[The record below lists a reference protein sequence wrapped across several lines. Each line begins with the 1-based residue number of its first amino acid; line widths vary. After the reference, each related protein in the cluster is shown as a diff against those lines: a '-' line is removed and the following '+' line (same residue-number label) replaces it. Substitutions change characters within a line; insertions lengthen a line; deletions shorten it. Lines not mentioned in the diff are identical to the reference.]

1 MRGVNVWTTS
11 GFGESDIPD
20 QRGRVALVTGANTG
34 IGWETARALAV
45 HGATVVLGCRNT
57 DRAANAAARIREVAP
72 EATVEVMQLDLGD
85 LDSVSA
91 AASDLRARHDRL
103 DLLINNAGIM
113 AVPRSAT
120 VQGFE
125 SQIGVN
131 HFGHFALTGQ
141 LLEPLLET
149 AGSRVVTV
157 SSSAHHGGRL
167 VLDDLHWERRTYEP
181 FGAYAASKLANLM
194 FAIELQRRLAAAG
207 SETISVAA
215 HPGLTRTDL
224 ARENPGGL
232 TFTVLWWLR
241 PVIDAVASQPAATGA
256 LPTLRAAVDPG
267 ASGAA
272 YYGPANLNET
282 RGPPVP
288 ARISRAARDRATAE
302 RLWALSVEET
312 GVDYSALAS
321 PDA

>member
-1 MRGVNVWTTS
+1 MRAVNVWTTS

-34 IGWETARALAV
+34 IGWETARALAG

-57 DRAANAAARIREVAP
+57 DRAADAAARIREVAP
-72 EATVEVMQLDLGD
+72 EAAVEVVQLDLGD

-120 VQGFE
+120 AQGFE

-131 HFGHFALTGQ
+131 HLGHFALTGQ
-141 LLEPLLET
+141 LVEPLLAT
-149 AGSRVVTV
+149 PGSRVVTV

-207 SETISVAA
+207 SETISLAA

-256 LPTLRAAVDPG
+256 LPTLRAAVDPE
-267 ASGAA
+267 ASGGD

-288 ARISRAARDRATAE
+288 ARISRAASDRATAE

-312 GVDYSALAS
+312 GVDYSALAP

>member
-1 MRGVNVWTTS
+1 MRRVNVWTTS
-11 GFGESDIPD
+11 GFEETDIPD

-34 IGWETARALAV
+34 IGWETARALAA
-45 HGATVVLGCRNT
+45 HGATVVLGCRSR
-57 DRAANAAARIREVAP
+57 DRGEAAAERISGVAP
-72 EATVEVMQLDLGD
+72 GGSVEVLELDLAD
-85 LDSVSA
+85 LDSVSTA
-91 AASDLRARHDRL
+91 AAELRARHDRL

-113 AVPRSAT
+113 AVPRSTTA
-120 VQGFE
+120 QGFE

-131 HFGHFALTGQ
+131 HLGHFALTGR
-141 LLEPLLET
+141 LLEPLLAT
-149 AGSRVVTV
+149 TGSRVVTV

-167 VLDDLHWERRTYEP
+167 VLDDLNWQRRTYEP
-181 FGAYAASKLANLM
+181 FGAYAASKLANLV
-194 FAIELQRRLAAAG
+194 FAIELQRRLAAIG
-207 SETISVAA
+207 TDTISVAA

-241 PVIDAVASQPAATGA
+241 PVIDAVAGQPAADGA
-256 LPTLRAAVDPG
+256 LPTLRAAVDADVDG
-267 ASGAA
+267 GD

-282 RGPPVP
+282 RGPPAP
-288 ARISRAARDRATAE
+288 ARISRAAEDPRVAE

-312 GVDYSALAS
+312 GVEYSELEA